1 MSTDENKLL
10 VRRFY
15 EEVVNTGN
23 VEHIAAFVG
32 ADCVETDGKV
42 RVVSGVEGMANHV
55 AAVRDV
61 YPDLQLTVERQIA
74 EGDWVVSLVTARGTH
89 CGSWLGM
96 KPTGRSLVFTGVNVD
111 RVRDGRIVEHGGAAN
126 MLEPLL
132 EAGALRAVSG

>member
-1 MSTDENKLL
+1 MSTEENKLL

-23 VEHIAAFVG
+23 VENIAAFVG
-32 ADCVETDGKV
+32 TDCVETDGKV
-42 RVVSGVEGMANHV
+42 RVVSGVGGMASHV

-61 YPDLQLTVERQIA
+61 YADLHLTIERQIA

-89 CGSWLGM
+89 RGSWLGM

-111 RVRDGRIVEHGGAAN
+111 RVRDGKIVEHGGAAN

-132 EAGALRAVSG
+132 EAGALRVVHG